1 MTRQTTQRYEAYAGV
16 LKAMA
21 HPSRLLIIDALAA
34 REHCVCE
41 LAALVGAN
49 MPTVSKHVALLKQA
63 GIVGV
68 RKQGTRSYCT
78 LKCPCVMQFMKCITA
93 VVRARAKEHMA
104 LVA

>member
-1 MTRQTTQRYEAYAGV
+1 MKTTTIPQYEAYAAV

-21 HPSRLLIIDALAA
+21 HPSRLRMMDALAR

-49 MPTVSKHVALLKQA
+49 MPTVSKHVAQLKQA
-63 GIVGV
+63 GIVRV
-68 RKQGTRSYCT
+68 RKQGTRIYCR
-78 LKCPCVMQFMKCITA
+78 LKCPCVLDFMRCITA
-93 VVRARAKEHMA
+93 VVRTRVKEQMA